1 MIVDTILVYQFI
13 KKLITPFDQMKA
25 FERGLIDEKGNF
37 LKKRKYFSPED
48 KQVLGL
54 FDVMVINL
62 KKLIAKV
69 PGGGTKIATIAAA
82 LLLLR
87 SDPKK
92 LKEETITDELFNL
105 EEEFNITI
113 RELQLIEDGSA
124 AVNSTAGV
132 AGLSANSI
140 GVPRSAANRYKNN
153 NAKAAPQKKN
163 AKNKKSTIVKDVV
176 HAVLRTAGIPTSP
189 IKMAKSGMMD
199 SLGLTRR

>member
-124 AVNSTAGV
+124 AVNSTQELQV
-132 AGLSANSI
+132 
-140 GVPRSAANRYKNN
+140 
-153 NAKAAPQKKN
+153 
-163 AKNKKSTIVKDVV
+163 
-176 HAVLRTAGIPTSP
+176 
-189 IKMAKSGMMD
+189 
-199 SLGLTRR
+199 